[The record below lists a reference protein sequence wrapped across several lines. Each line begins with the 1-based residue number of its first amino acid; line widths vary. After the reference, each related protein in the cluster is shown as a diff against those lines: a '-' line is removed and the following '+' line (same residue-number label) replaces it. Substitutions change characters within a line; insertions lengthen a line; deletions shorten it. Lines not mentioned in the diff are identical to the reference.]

1 MTEQARSGLTSLST
15 KLFYGSGSIAFG
27 VKDNGFSTLLLLFYN
42 QVVGLPSGLVG
53 AAIMIALVVDAFLD
67 PIVGQIS
74 DNLRSRW
81 GRRHPFMYASALP
94 VAISYLFLW
103 SPPHWS
109 QGALFIYLV
118 VTAIVVRTFITFYE
132 IPSSALV
139 AELTGDYDQRTV
151 FFAWR
156 YFFGWFGGLTMSV
169 LAFRVLLA
177 PDAAHPVGQLNPA
190 GYVNY
195 GIVAAIIMLA
205 AILISAA
212 GTHRHIPQFH
222 VPPPRRIGAGEMMS
236 EMFAT
241 LANASFLW
249 LTVSGVFFFA
259 ATGLVFALNIYFQT
273 YLWELSAAQIAIF
286 TVFGFVAAALGL
298 VFALPLSRRYGKK
311 SSSIVLF
318 VLALGIGGTPLALR
332 LANAFPE
339 NGDPVLVPL
348 LLVFAT
354 VSLALSIASTI
365 LMASMLTDV
374 VEENAVATGRRSEGL
389 FFAANS
395 FMQKTSSAAGVFL
408 SGMLLW
414 LAHFPAGA
422 QPGRI
427 DMGLVRHL
435 ALWYLPSLVLLYGIA
450 MICLGFYRIT
460 RESHEEN
467 LKRLAGEAGQTEA
480 VLD

>member
-1 MTEQARSGLTSLST
+1 MTERARAGLTSLST

-53 AAIMIALVVDAFLD
+53 AAIMIVLVVDAFLD

-94 VAISYLFLW
+94 VALSYLLLW
-103 SPPHWS
+103 DPPHWS

-118 VTAIVVRTFITFYE
+118 VVAIVVRTFITFYE

-139 AELTGDYDQRTV
+139 AELTDDYDQRTV
-151 FFAWR
+151 FFAYR
-156 YFFGWFGGLTMSV
+156 IFFGWFGGLGISV
-169 LAFRVLLA
+169 LAFRVLLV
-177 PDAAHPVGQLNPA
+177 PDATHAIGQLNPA
-190 GYVNY
+190 GYMHY
-195 GIVAAIIMLA
+195 GIVAAIVMFA

-222 VPPPRRIGAGEMMS
+222 VPAPRRITVGRMMGEMF
-236 EMFAT
+236 ET
-241 LANASFLW
+241 LANRSFLW
-249 LTVSGVFFFA
+249 LTISGVFFYA

-273 YLWELSAAQIAIF
+273 YLWQLSAVQISWF
-286 TVFGFVAAALGL
+286 TLLAFVSAGL
-298 VFALPLSRRYGKK
+298 AFVFALPLSRRYGKK
-311 SSSIVLF
+311 SSAIVLF
-318 VLALGIGGTPLALR
+318 VVGLGIAVVPLALR
-332 LANAFPE
+332 LANAFPL
-339 NGDPVLVPL
+339 NGDPVLVPV

-354 VSLALSIASTI
+354 FSLALMIASSI

-374 VEENAVATGRRSEGL
+374 VEENALASGRRSEGL

-395 FMQKTSSAAGVFL
+395 FMQKTTSAAGVFL
-408 SGMLLW
+408 SGLL
-414 LAHFPAGA
+414 LSLVRFPANA
-422 QPGRI
+422 QPGHI
-427 DMGLVRHL
+427 DMAIVRHL
-435 ALWYLPSLVLLYGIA
+435 ALVYLPSLVLLYGIA
-450 MICLGFYRIT
+450 MVFLGFYRIT

-467 LKRLAGEAGQTEA
+467 LQRLAAELAKSGP
-480 VLD
+480 VID

>member
-1 MTEQARSGLTSLST
+1 MTERAARGLTGLST

-94 VAISYLFLW
+94 VALSYLLLW
-103 SPPHWS
+103 SPPHWG

-118 VTAIVVRTFITFYE
+118 VVAIVVRTFITFYE

-139 AELTGDYDQRTV
+139 AELSDDYDQRTV
-151 FFAWR
+151 FFAYR
-156 YFFGWFGGLTMSV
+156 FFFGWFGGLAMSV
-169 LAFRVLLA
+169 LAFRVLLM

-190 GYVNY
+190 GYVSY
-195 GIVAAIIMLA
+195 GTIAAIVMFA

-212 GTHRHIPQFH
+212 GTHRLIPQFH
-222 VPPPRRIGAGEMMS
+222 VPPPRRMSVGQMMG

-241 LANASFLW
+241 LGNRSFLW
-249 LTVSGVFFFA
+249 LTVSGVFFSM
-259 ATGLVFALNIYFQT
+259 ATGLVFALNVYFQT
-273 YLWELSAAQIAIF
+273 YLWQLSAVQISYF
-286 TVFGFVAAALGL
+286 TLMAFVSAGL
-298 VFALPLSRRYGKK
+298 AFVFALPLSRRYGKK
-311 SSSIVLF
+311 SSAIVLF
-318 VLALGIGGTPLALR
+318 VAGLGIAAVPLALR
-332 LANAFPE
+332 LANTFPL
-339 NGDPVLVPL
+339 NGDPVLVPI

-354 VSLALSIASTI
+354 FSLALMIASSI

-374 VEENAVATGRRSEGL
+374 VEENAISTGRRSEGL

-395 FMQKTSSAAGVFL
+395 FMQKTTSAAGVFL
-408 SGMLLW
+408 SGLL
-414 LAHFPAGA
+414 LALVRFPAHA
-422 QPGRI
+422 QPGHI
-427 DMGLVRHL
+427 DMEIVRHL
-435 ALWYLPSLVLLYGIA
+435 ALVYLPALILLYGVA
-450 MICLGFYRIT
+450 MVFLGFYRIT

-467 LKRLAGEAGQTEA
+467 LKRLAGEMAKAQPM
-480 VLD
+480 VD